1 MMANN
6 SSSKWLLLKHDCL
19 EVRHSFCRDALVY
32 VNQSKSPII
41 GPRRMTLRLFS
52 TTCQQ
57 FLEWSFN
64 IMRTCER
71 HLGSEALLSGCS
83 TAVIH

>member
-32 VNQSKSPII
+32 VSNHWSPENDTAPFLDNVPTF
-41 GPRRMTLRLFS
+41 PRMEF
-52 TTCQQ
+52 QHY
-57 FLEWSFN
+57 ED
-64 IMRTCER
+64 MRTTSWFR
-71 HLGSEALLSGCS
+71 GF
-83 TAVIH
+83 VDWV